1 MAITRLGGANAITGT
16 IPAANVATLTSSN
29 MPTGSVVQVKHGSLG
44 AMTTSSTSYSIIG
57 SISIT
62 PTSASNK
69 IFIMYENHE
78 YIEQLVSN
86 IWRGALTQLLR
97 DSTVILTDGT
107 TTNYGN
113 SAHFTNDTDR
123 TMSYTSH
130 QYLDSPNTTSA
141 ITYQVDGR
149 SINSGHGIY
158 FNNVSY
164 GSQGKITVMEIVA

>member
-1 MAITRLGGANAITGT
+1 MAITRLGGANAISGT

-29 MPTGSVVQVKHGSLG
+29 LPAGSVIQVKHGTLG
-44 AMTTSSTSYSIIG
+44 NMATQSSSYSIIG

-78 YIEQLVSN
+78 YIQDWSSDA
-86 IWRGALTQLLR
+86 WRGCLTKLLR
-97 DSTVILTDGT
+97 DSTTLISDE
-107 TTNYGN
+107 NYYGN
-113 SAHFTNDTDR
+113 GAFFTGNTDR

-130 QYLDSPNTTSA
+130 HYLDSPNTTNS

-149 SINSGHGIY
+149 SKVNGVSVS
-158 FNNVSY
+158 FNVPTY
-164 GSQGKITVMEIVA
+164 GMQGRITAMEIKG

>member
-1 MAITRLGGANAITGT
+1 MALIKLNNKSYTS
-16 IPAANVATLTSSN
+16 ATSF
-29 MPTGSVVQVKHGSLG
+29 MPTGSIIQVKHGSLG
-44 AMTTSSTSYSIIG
+44 AMQTTSTAYSIIG

-78 YIEQLVSN
+78 YIEQLTSN
-86 IWRGALTQLLR
+86 VWRGALTQLLR

-107 TTNYGN
+107 STNYGN
-113 SAHFTNDTDR
+113 GAHFTNDTDR

-141 ITYQVDGR
+141 ITYKVGGR
-149 SINSGHGIY
+149 SKESGHAIM
-158 FNNVSY
+158 FNESSY